1 MSLIFICPI
10 DAGQSDDKYNDL
22 NDLTKELGP
31 REISAGE
38 STTLK

>member
-10 DAGQSDDKYNDL
+10 DAAQPDDEYNDL
-22 NDLTKELGP
+22 NALTEKLGP